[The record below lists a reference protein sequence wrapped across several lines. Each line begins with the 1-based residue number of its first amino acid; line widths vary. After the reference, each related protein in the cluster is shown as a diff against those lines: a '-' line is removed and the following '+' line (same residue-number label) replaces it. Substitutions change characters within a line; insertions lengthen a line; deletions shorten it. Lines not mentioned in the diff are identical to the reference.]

1 MKGQTKEIMDFVI
14 VVVGLSIMLIMSYFL
29 FGAKTPQITSISIE
43 QHQYARTLDTVT
55 NIFYTRIPGVD
66 KVLAQMIGDLVL
78 AKNDENNDIVD
89 YGDRYGGINVTKI
102 VYENF
107 DAYFDKNWNLKMSY
121 EDKKLEF
128 GYSTP
133 ISKKT
138 RIRTFI
144 IKLPIPSF
152 EGEIINAEF
161 KNW

>member
-14 VVVGLSIMLIMSYFL
+14 IVVGVSIMLVMSYFL

-55 NIFYTRIPGVD
+55 NIFYTRIPGID
-66 KVLAQMIGDLVL
+66 KVLAQMLGDLVL
-78 AKNDENNDIVD
+78 SEDDYIVD

-107 DAYFDKNWNLKMSY
+107 DAYFDKNWNLKISHI
-121 EDKKLEF
+121 DRKLEF
-128 GYSTP
+128 GYNVP
-133 ISKKT
+133 IRK

-144 IKLPIPSF
+144 IKLPLPSF

>member
-14 VVVGLSIMLIMSYFL
+14 IIVGVSIMLIMSYFL
-29 FGAKTPQITSISIE
+29 FGSKTPHITSISIE

-55 NIFYTRIPGVD
+55 NIFYTRIPGID
-66 KVLAQMIGDLVL
+66 KVLAQMLGDLIVSG
-78 AKNDENNDIVD
+78 KDGIVD

-107 DAYFDKNWNLKMSY
+107 DAYFDKNWNLKIIY

-128 GYSTP
+128 GYSVPLGKRT
-133 ISKKT
+133 
-138 RIRTFI
+138 RTFI
-144 IKLPIPSF
+144 MKLPLPSF
-152 EGEIINAEF
+152 EGESINAEF